1 MGDET
6 SGTTYGDERVSSA
19 NGPARNPARPGT
31 LGRIRGR
38 LAPEPTGTIPE
49 ESAYEVGSGAR
60 IQTGEQVAGR
70 AKPRERRAD
79 AGETATVAEANSA
92 AKSTLAPLRMAS
104 RFASTVLG
112 INAEMTAEERQDIA
126 EPLARIYQRNG
137 RVAAYVNRYTDPA
150 MLLLGI
156 GSYLARIWLAYQQ
169 TQLVKAQT
177 ALVNA
182 RNAQPQ
188 RQAAPVPIRQE
199 PAPDRGVPARPEGP
213 SFDELDG
220 IFSMGRS

>member
-6 SGTTYGDERVSSA
+6 NGTTYGDERIPST

-31 LGRIRGR
+31 LGRIRSR
-38 LAPEPTGTIPE
+38 IAPEPSGTVAE

-104 RFASTVLG
+104 RFA
-112 INAEMTAEERQDIA
+112 A
-126 EPLARIYQRNG
+126 
-137 RVAAYVNRYTDPA
+137 
-150 MLLLGI
+150 
-156 GSYLARIWLAYQQ
+156 
-169 TQLVKAQT
+169 
-177 ALVNA
+177 
-182 RNAQPQ
+182 
-188 RQAAPVPIRQE
+188 
-199 PAPDRGVPARPEGP
+199 
-213 SFDELDG
+213 
-220 IFSMGRS
+220 SMPK